1 MNIRPF
7 MEAGILRKTPNIK
20 WTKDRG
26 KEPER
31 NKADYPWFNTSG
43 ERVND
48 VHLTH
53 VEKQAARDRMK
64 LKGASD
70 D

>member
-7 MEAGILRKTPNIK
+7 VEAEILRKTPNIK

-31 NKADYPWFNTSG
+31 DKDDYPWFQGG

-48 VHLTH
+48 VHLTIQ
-53 VEKQAARDRMK
+53 EKTR
-64 LKGASD
+64 L
-70 D
+70 